1 MSDFKEARVQQL
13 GPLEKGLMTASA
25 TRSWAEGSG
34 FRLTS
39 AFNSLAGRAGM
50 GPRGGRSPGTR
61 FWDRCLGHGHV
72 PLVLQLLCLTVLA
85 GILVAALVQDW
96 GSQVPDGHGVK
107 AGMGSF
113 SSFPGDCLPPPP
125 TSVQGRGRRTCEG
138 PGSMHPFSKV
148 PSSQEQ
154 EQELVKQEKVYQ
166 ELTQLKAAVDGRAH
180 SRHSGQSPGLW
191 SPCFSQAG
199 GDGTRTPGGSWVPGV
214 QGGDSHPDRLCR
226 PCPWDW
232 TFFQGNCYFFSKSQ
246 RNWHDSVT
254 ACQEVGAQLVV
265 IKSTEEQSFLQ
276 QTSDIQ
282 GSAWLG
288 LSDLNK
294 EGAWYWVDGSP
305 LSLNLTRYWMPG
317 QPNNRGGQD
326 CVEVRSSGWKD
337 SKCDYKK
344 FWVCKRFAASCS
356 TE

>member
-1 MSDFKEARVQQL
+1 M
-13 GPLEKGLMTASA
+13 MASG
-25 TRSWAEGSG
+25 TRSSAEGSG
-34 FRLTS
+34 FQLTS
-39 AFNSLAGRAGM
+39 AFNSLAG
-50 GPRGGRSPGTR
+50 
-61 FWDRCLGHGHV
+61 CLGHGHV
-72 PLVLQLLCLTVLA
+72 SLVLQLLCLTILA
-85 GILVAALVQDW
+85 GILVAALVQV
-96 GSQVPDGHGVK
+96 SQ
-107 AGMGSF
+107 
-113 SSFPGDCLPPPP
+113 
-125 TSVQGRGRRTCEG
+125 
-138 PGSMHPFSKV
+138 V

-154 EQELVKQEKVYQ
+154 EQELVKQEKMYQ
-166 ELTQLKAAVDGRAH
+166 ELTQLKAAV
-180 SRHSGQSPGLW
+180 
-191 SPCFSQAG
+191 
-199 GDGTRTPGGSWVPGV
+199 
-214 QGGDSHPDRLCR
+214 DRLCR

-232 TFFQGNCYFFSKSQ
+232 TFFQGHCYFFSKSQ

-265 IKSTEEQSFLQ
+265 INSDEEQSFLQ
-276 QTSDIQ
+276 QTSNIQ

-305 LSLNLTRYWMPG
+305 LSLSSLTRYWMPG

-344 FWVCKRFAASCS
+344 FWVCKRLAVSCS